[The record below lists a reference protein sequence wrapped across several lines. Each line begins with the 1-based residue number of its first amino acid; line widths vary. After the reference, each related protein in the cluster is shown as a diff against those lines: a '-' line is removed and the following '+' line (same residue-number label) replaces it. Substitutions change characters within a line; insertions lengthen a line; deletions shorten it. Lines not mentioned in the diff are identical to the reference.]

1 MISENNIKELITIIE
16 ETDQTINHKKL
27 YDKLVLIK
35 KQIDLNEE
43 MNKVIS
49 ALKEIEEVKVEVKED

>member
-16 ETDQTINHKKL
+16 ETDQTINHKKFS
-27 YDKLVLIK
+27 DKSVLIK

-49 ALKEIEEVKVEVKED
+49 ALKEIDEVKVEVKEN

>member
-49 ALKEIEEVKVEVKED
+49 ALKEIDEVKVEVKEN

>member
-16 ETDQTINHKKL
+16 ETEQTINHKKL

-49 ALKEIEEVKVEVKED
+49 ALKEIDEVKVEVKEN